1 MTSTIMGPLGTAVS
15 EVTAVKAIVEAG
27 GPAAIAIKAG
37 IGAGTNVTSD
47 SGAKVIKGED
57 VTGGS
62 VLKAGVS
69 GAVGAL
75 PKSPVMQIAITEGVN
90 AFIDL
95 VTKTASEK

>member
-47 SGAKVIKGED
+47 SGAKVISRPCKIHFTPAPSADLGF
-57 VTGGS
+57 
-62 VLKAGVS
+62 
-69 GAVGAL
+69 AVG
-75 PKSPVMQIAITEGVN
+75 
-90 AFIDL
+90 
-95 VTKTASEK
+95 